1 LRTLPWTTLFVLLA
15 LPLAASADAAGFEL
29 DRFHPAPTSEDGLAL
44 VLPRTLG
51 HLQSGFGVTIDYAH
65 ESLVRTRDGEVE
77 SVPVEH
83 RLRGHASLALGLGS
97 RVELFVRM
105 PILLL
110 HRGDAPMDGEP
121 SISSKAAAGSLHA
134 GMSLRLLG
142 ADDGPLSLGLTGWV
156 EAPTGKRESLM
167 GDDGVGA
174 GGLVTG
180 AAHTHTISFAV
191 NVGARYRPS
200 RTWSDVEVG
209 PELML
214 GAGAYIYAGDYV
226 TFLGELTG
234 HIAMRDWGEVTT
246 RSAPLETLLGL
257 RAAAPDG
264 IVFTVGGGV
273 GLTEAVGVPDY
284 RGLFQVAY
292 PAPRAPLAPEDSDGD
307 GLRDDRDKCPAVRED
322 RDGFRDD
329 DGCIDADNDGDG
341 MSDARDKCP
350 DEAEDRDETEDD
362 DGCIDADNDK
372 DGIADAQ
379 DECPNATEDL
389 DGFEDANGCP
399 DLDNDGDALTDL
411 RDQCPEE
418 PEDGD
423 GFADEDGCPDPD
435 NDKDKVADLED
446 KCPTVP
452 GPASSK
458 GCPSAVRVD
467 RAQIRILQ
475 RIEFPTRGAKIRP
488 ESLVV
493 IDQVRSVLEVNPQIR
508 RVRIE
513 GHTDDRGATARNA
526 KLSQKRAEAV
536 MQYLVRSGVHPG
548 RLEAKGWGEERPLVK
563 NDTPANMQINRRVE
577 FHIVDPAPPQTAVP
591 PVP

>member
-1 LRTLPWTTLFVLLA
+1 
-15 LPLAASADAAGFEL
+15 
-29 DRFHPAPTSEDGLAL
+29 
-44 VLPRTLG
+44 
-51 HLQSGFGVTIDYAH
+51 
-65 ESLVRTRDGEVE
+65 
-77 SVPVEH
+77 
-83 RLRGHASLALGLGS
+83 
-97 RVELFVRM
+97 
-105 PILLL
+105 
-110 HRGDAPMDGEP
+110 
-121 SISSKAAAGSLHA
+121 
-134 GMSLRLLG
+134 
-142 ADDGPLSLGLTGWV
+142 
-156 EAPTGKRESLM
+156 
-167 GDDGVGA
+167 
-174 GGLVTG
+174 
-180 AAHTHTISFAV
+180 
-191 NVGARYRPS
+191 
-200 RTWSDVEVG
+200 
-209 PELML
+209 
-214 GAGAYIYAGDYV
+214 
-226 TFLGELTG
+226 
-234 HIAMRDWGEVTT
+234 
-246 RSAPLETLLGL
+246 
-257 RAAAPDG
+257 
-264 IVFTVGGGV
+264 
-273 GLTEAVGVPDY
+273 VPDF
-284 RGLFQVAY
+284 RGLFQFAY
-292 PAPRAPLAPEDSDGD
+292 PSPRKALAPEDSDGD
-307 GLRDDRDKCPAVRED
+307 GLRDDRDKCPTVRED

-577 FHIVDPAPPQTAVP
+577 FHIVDPAPPQGTVP
-591 PVP
+591 ATP